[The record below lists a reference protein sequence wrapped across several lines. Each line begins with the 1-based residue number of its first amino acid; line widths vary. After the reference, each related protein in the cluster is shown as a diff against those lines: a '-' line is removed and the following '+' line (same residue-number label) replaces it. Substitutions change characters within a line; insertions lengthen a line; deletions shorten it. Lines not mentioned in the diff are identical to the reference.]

1 MNSLNRTIRFIT
13 LVALTLFA
21 ISNIALAQEKEQ
33 PTVVTETQAAE
44 DGWQAGTL
52 KTFPVGGGNPK
63 IEKDEITASISVGG
77 SFNIGRARI
86 IPRAGTGIITAVEF
100 IVGGTHGA
108 STEISSGN
116 GAVIMAEIEV
126 VNLGGIYAQYLRKLH
141 PHARFIFAGQSIEQG
156 NIIPTWLGPFTAVVS
171 TTFPFATGGIDV
183 VSVTTPLSGGPTSGY
198 VQLKSVKVG
207 Q

>member
-1 MNSLNRTIRFIT
+1 MNSLKRIIRFT
-13 LVALTLFA
+13 LLALALFA
-21 ISNIALAQEKEQ
+21 ASNIALAQEKEQ

-52 KTFPVGGGNPK
+52 KAFPIGGGNPK
-63 IEKDEITASISVGG
+63 IEKEVITATMSV
-77 SFNIGRARI
+77 SASLNVGRARI
-86 IPRAGTGIITAVEF
+86 MPRTGSGTITAIEF
-100 IVGGTHGA
+100 IIGGTHGA

-156 NIIPTWLGPFTAVVS
+156 NIIPTWLGPFTAIVS

-198 VQLKSVKVG
+198 IQLKSVKVG